1 MACLLQAASMA
12 GGKEPDLNIT
22 EIEDIIVKGRS
33 NIFMTDL
40 IRQTLS
46 LYLYINAIDSEDREN
61 IGELIGNSKE
71 WKLGRT

>member
-1 MACLLQAASMA
+1 MACLLQAASMT
-12 GGKEPDLNIT
+12 GGKEPDLTIT

-46 LYLYINAIDSEDREN
+46 LYLYINAINSEDREN
-61 IGELIGNSKE
+61 N
-71 WKLGRT
+71 R